1 MAYVVSVTPERRN
14 AIAKAMQIAPLMLP
28 YADVEKWRAIPSL
41 EDRYDVAMLVLPP
54 ERLKEL
60 GLEEDH
66 FPEQVFCRQQ
76 AAKYI
81 AQKIQDMGISF
92 RSVSSDLSINQTTFS
107 HYLKGERP
115 VALPFLTYAK
125 LCREILHESA
135 HKVMFGEEGQIV
147 LPAFY
152 SAIVKKFTEL
162 DEGQRKEI
170 ADRADLLKE
179 FVGNGDESE
188 EAVKTLIRERC
199 AMLLDER
206 GAGLEN
212 FFGERMPLRLRHSCM
227 GIFETHKVFSPQL
240 SSVLFIAMQTGMGLD
255 FFICRDFT
263 QFTRCFFR
271 DGQALTEIR
280 DRDALRFIAAIFT
293 VDEES
298 RAKIAAPV
306 VAQMIK

>member
-1 MAYVVSVTPERRN
+1 
-14 AIAKAMQIAPLMLP
+14 
-28 YADVEKWRAIPSL
+28 
-41 EDRYDVAMLVLPP
+41 
-54 ERLKEL
+54 
-60 GLEEDH
+60 
-66 FPEQVFCRQQ
+66 
-76 AAKYI
+76 
-81 AQKIQDMGISF
+81 
-92 RSVSSDLSINQTTFS
+92 
-107 HYLKGERP
+107 
-115 VALPFLTYAK
+115 
-125 LCREILHESA
+125 
-135 HKVMFGEEGQIV
+135 
-147 LPAFY
+147 
-152 SAIVKKFTEL
+152 
-162 DEGQRKEI
+162 
-170 ADRADLLKE
+170 
-179 FVGNGDESE
+179 
-188 EAVKTLIRERC
+188 
-199 AMLLDER
+199 MLLDER

-293 VDEES
+293 VYEES